1 MMMLLDNN
9 EIIVSGKVF
18 KIVRFKEEWDID
30 VDNPESVVSAL
41 KASSIKADIFTF
53 QQRLPES
60 KPKYNYSMDWDNIA
74 ALPLTTYD
82 NWFKN
87 TLHQNPRNKIR
98 IAQKKGVEIRE
109 FEFNDESL
117 KEIIGIYRDNPIRQG
132 VPDTH
137 YNMDFETAKEDNATF
152 LDRATFIGAY
162 FKDELIGYIKIVATD
177 RYARTM
183 GILGKISHR
192 DKAPMNLL
200 MAKAV
205 EICTENKMPY
215 LTYAKF
221 DYGKVGSTTLQD
233 FKLYNGFESIVL
245 PRYYI
250 PLNKWGKIAVKFKLY
265 KGLKQLLPKKLVRLL
280 LYLRQKWY
288 ETKYAEY
295 ANSSNS

>member
-1 MMMLLDNN
+1 MFIDNN
-9 EIIVSGKVF
+9 EITISGKYF
-18 KIVRFKEEWDID
+18 KIVQFKEEWDID
-30 VDNPESVVSAL
+30 IDDPESIVSKL
-41 KASSIKADIFTF
+41 KALNIKADIFTF

-60 KPKYNYSMDWDNIA
+60 KPKFTYPMEWDNIA

-98 IAQKKGVEIRE
+98 IAQKKGVEIKILE
-109 FEFNDESL
+109 FHDDTL
-117 KEIIGIYRDNPIRQG
+117 KEIISIYRDNPIRQG
-132 VPDTH
+132 VPDSH
-137 YNMDFETAKEDNATF
+137 YTMNFETAKKDNATF

-162 FKDELIGYIKIVATD
+162 YKNELIGYMKIVTTN
-177 RYARTM
+177 RYVRTM

-250 PLNKWGKIAVKFKLY
+250 AISNWGRIIIWLKLY
-265 KGLKQLLPKKLVRLL
+265 KELKQLLPKPLVRLL
-280 LYLRQKWY
+280 LHLRQKWY
-288 ETKYAEY
+288 EKKYAAY
-295 ANSSNS
+295 IKKTG

>member
-1 MMMLLDNN
+1 MFIDNN
-9 EIIVSGKVF
+9 EITVSGKYF
-18 KIVRFKEEWDID
+18 KIVHFNEEWDID
-30 VDNPESVVSAL
+30 VNDPESIVSKIISAG
-41 KASSIKADIFTF
+41 INADIFSF

-60 KPKYNYSMDWDNIA
+60 KPKFKYHMDWDNIA

-87 TLHQNPRNKIR
+87 VLHQNARNKIR
-98 IAQKKGVEIRE
+98 IAQKKGVVIKI
-109 FEFNDESL
+109 FEFNDDTL
-117 KEIIGIYRDNPIRQG
+117 RQIMGIYHDNPIRQG
-132 VPDTH
+132 IPDTH
-137 YNMDFETAKEDNATF
+137 YNWDFETAKKDNATF

-162 FKDELIGYIKIVATD
+162 YKDEMIGYIKIVPTD
-177 RYARTM
+177 RYVRTM

-205 EICTENKMPY
+205 EICTENKVPY

-221 DYGKVGSTTLQD
+221 DYGKVGSTTLQN

-250 PLNKWGKIAVKFKLY
+250 PLNKWGELVINLKLY
-265 KGLKQLLPKKLVRLL
+265 KGLKQLLPKQVVRFL
-280 LYLRQKWY
+280 LYLRSKWY
-288 ETKYAEY
+288 EKKYAEY
-295 ANSSNS
+295 TNKSDS